1 MIGVLNI
8 VVLEDQVKYRSFA
21 KAIKALLDEDT
32 LISISYFFIFR
43 LFLNNTGS
51 GIQQVDLSFARH

>member
-32 LISISYFFIFR
+32 LISISYFSYSVC
-43 LFLNNTGS
+43 FLTILGVAFNK
-51 GIQQVDLSFARH
+51 

>member
-8 VVLEDQVKYRSFA
+8 VVLEDQVKCRSLA

-43 LFLNNTGS
+43 LFLNNTGN
-51 GIQQVDLSFARH
+51 GI

>member
-1 MIGVLNI
+1 MRLFMIGVLNI

-21 KAIKALLDEDT
+21 KAIKFFLDEDT
-32 LISISYFFIFR
+32 LISISYYFIFC

-51 GIQQVDLSFARH
+51 GI

>member
-32 LISISYFFIFR
+32 LISISYYFISDVSELQWDATIFA
-43 LFLNNTGS
+43 S
-51 GIQQVDLSFARH
+51 DLL